1 MKIEFYYP
9 RWGSEHLE
17 WDVFLKNV
25 KNAGY
30 DGIEYALASN
40 ISKEELRRISEKLKG
55 HDLKLILQHFDTY
68 ESDFKKHC
76 TAYANWLD
84 LVKPIE
90 VVKINSQT
98 GKDFFSFDENNQ
110 LIALAQEFAIANGI
124 EICHE
129 THRNK
134 FSFACHITKPYLEN
148 NPELKITLDVSHW
161 VTVAESYLE
170 DQTESMAL
178 ALSRTEHIHVRVG
191 HTQGPQVT
199 DPRAPEWQE
208 ALNHHLLWWD
218 KIVERKKLN
227 NDDVLTITTEFGPPP
242 YMMTQPFTTKP
253 LASQWDINE
262 CIKDLLKKRYT

>member
-1 MKIEFYYP
+1 MIIEFYCP

-25 KNAGY
+25 KDAGF
-30 DGIEYALASN
+30 DGVEYALASI
-40 ISKEELRRISEKLKG
+40 ISKEELRSISKKLKD
-55 HDLKLILQHFDTY
+55 HNLKLILQHFDTY
-68 ESDFKKHC
+68 EPDFNKHDA
-76 TAYANWLD
+76 AYANWFD
-84 LVKPIE
+84 LVKNVE

-98 GKDFFSFDENNQ
+98 GKDFFSFEENNQ
-110 LIALAQEFAIANGI
+110 LLALAEKFAKANNI

-134 FSFACHITKPYLEN
+134 FSFACHITKPFLET

-161 VTVAESYLE
+161 VAVAESYLE
-170 DQTESMAL
+170 DQAESMAL
-178 ALSRTEHIHVRVG
+178 ALSRTEHIHARVG

-218 KIVERKKLN
+218 KIIERKKLN

-242 YMMTQPFTTKP
+242 YMVTEPFTSNP
-253 LASQWDINE
+253 LASQWDINVY
-262 CIKDLLKKRYT
+262 IKDLLKERYN

>member
-9 RWGSEHLE
+9 RWGSEHME
-17 WDVFLKNV
+17 WEAFLSKV
-25 KNAGY
+25 KGAGY
-30 DGIEYALASN
+30 DGVEYAVASHTSADELKR
-40 ISKEELRRISEKLKG
+40 ISKKLKAY
-55 HDLKLILQHFDTY
+55 DLKLILQHYDTY
-68 ESDFKKHC
+68 ESDFKNHC
-76 TAYANWLD
+76 KAYLNWLNM
-84 LVKPIE
+84 VKPLKAI
-90 VVKINSQT
+90 KINSQT

-110 LIALAQEFAIANGI
+110 LIRIAQKFATANGI

-134 FSFACHITKPYLEN
+134 FSFACHTTKPFLEN

-170 DQTESMAL
+170 DQVESMAL
-178 ALSRTEHIHVRVG
+178 ALSRTEHIHARVG

-218 KIVERKKLN
+218 KIIERKKTN
-227 NDDVLTITTEFGPPP
+227 NDHLLTITTEFGPPP
-242 YMMTQPFTTKP
+242 YMITHPFTSNP

-262 CIKDLLKKRYT
+262 YIKDLFIKRYT